1 MAISRY
7 PPNPAPHATDS
18 RQPVTKGAH
27 LLVTNARKGER
38 KERQGGRSFLQ
49 ELREVSLLLVVIG
62 QREFRDSLTDPQD
75 HMQLSLR
82 HSFKVYLSDARVA
95 FGVTP
100 HTSR

>member
-18 RQPVTKGAH
+18 RQPVTKRAH
-27 LLVTNARKGER
+27 LLVANARKVER

-49 ELREVSLLLVVIG
+49 ELREASLLLVVIG
-62 QREFRDSLTDPQD
+62 QREFSVPLTNPQY
-75 HMQLSLR
+75 HMQLSLP
-82 HSFKVYLSDARVA
+82 HSFKVYLSHDRLAV
-95 FGVTP
+95 VLTP